1 MRIRNLHA
9 IGKIV
14 ETPFGFKASSVLDL
28 RSAGLKDNLFL
39 IRCRN
44 SLDNMT
50 GCAHC
55 GYGPGILQFLNATEL
70 PDLPLAKPPV
80 RHSRRFMNT
89 ITRRDQSRG
98 LTLQDEVNRLFE
110 DNFTRERSG
119 HADLATWAPP
129 VDIYETENELVVKA
143 ELPDFQDKDIDVRIT
158 NNTLTI
164 RGERKF
170 EKDVKEENYL
180 RIERAHGSFMRSFS
194 LPNTVSSENIRA
206 DYRNGVLT
214 LHMAKREESKPKQIK
229 VSVAANGK

>member
-1 MRIRNLHA
+1 
-9 IGKIV
+9 
-14 ETPFGFKASSVLDL
+14 
-28 RSAGLKDNLFL
+28 
-39 IRCRN
+39 
-44 SLDNMT
+44 
-50 GCAHC
+50 
-55 GYGPGILQFLNATEL
+55 
-70 PDLPLAKPPV
+70 
-80 RHSRRFMNT
+80 MNT

-180 RIERAHGSFMRSFS
+180 RIERAYGSFVRSFS

-229 VSVAANGK
+229 ISVSANGK

>member
-1 MRIRNLHA
+1 
-9 IGKIV
+9 
-14 ETPFGFKASSVLDL
+14 
-28 RSAGLKDNLFL
+28 
-39 IRCRN
+39 
-44 SLDNMT
+44 
-50 GCAHC
+50 
-55 GYGPGILQFLNATEL
+55 
-70 PDLPLAKPPV
+70 
-80 RHSRRFMNT
+80 MNT

-110 DNFTRERSG
+110 DNLTRERSG

-180 RIERAHGSFMRSFS
+180 RIERAYGSFMRSFS